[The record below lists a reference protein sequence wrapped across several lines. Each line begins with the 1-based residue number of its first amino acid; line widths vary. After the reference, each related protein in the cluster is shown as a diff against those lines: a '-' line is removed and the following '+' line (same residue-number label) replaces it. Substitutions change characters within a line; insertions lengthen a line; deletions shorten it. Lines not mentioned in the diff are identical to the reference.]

1 MPRFFLPS
9 VEGDTLT
16 VTGQDAAHIAR
27 ALRMRAGDA
36 LTVCDGR
43 GLDAQCVIDGL
54 ENETVLLRVTARRPS
69 AGEPSLAVTLYQ
81 GLPKSDKMEWIIQK
95 AVELGV
101 NRVVPVAMARSVAVV
116 ADAAKAAKK
125 AARWQK
131 IADEAAGQC
140 GRGVLPVVEPPLPF
154 AAAAAR
160 LAAENTVVCYE
171 GGGEPLSTLVNCGDT
186 ALSLVVG
193 PEGGID
199 PREVER
205 LRNGGAKL
213 ATLGPRIL
221 RCETAPIA
229 ALAVLMAASGN
240 MECV

>member
-1 MPRFFLPS
+1 MPRFFVES
-9 VEGDTLT
+9 VAGDRLA
-16 VTGQDAAHIAR
+16 VTGQDAVHIGR
-27 ALRMRAGDA
+27 SLRMSVGDA
-36 LTVCDGR
+36 LVVCDGR
-43 GLDAQCVIDGL
+43 GTECDCVIGAFEGD
-54 ENETVLLRVTARRPS
+54 TVWLDVTARRAS
-69 AGEPSLAVTLYQ
+69 EAEPTCAVTLYQ

-95 AVELGV
+95 AVELGAV
-101 NRVVPVAMARSVAVV
+101 RIVPVQMARSVAVMNE
-116 ADAAKAAKK
+116 KSAKK

-140 GRGVLPVVEPPLPF
+140 GRGILPAVETPITFSEAL
-154 AAAAAR
+154 AR

-171 GGGEPLSTLVNCGDT
+171 GGGAPLASFANADT
-186 ALSLVVG
+186 AAVSLVVG

-199 PREVER
+199 KKEIDR
-205 LRNGGAKL
+205 LAQNGAAL

-240 MECV
+240 ME